1 MFCASMSEHSAPQAW
16 PERSGT
22 VLVVEEEATVRT
34 VIRLALERQ
43 GYQILE
49 AQSSTHA
56 VNMCME
62 HAGPIDLLVVDAQT
76 SEMTGQ
82 QLAEHIVGQRP
93 QTRVLFISGYPRELL
108 EARGLLRPEQR
119 FLQKPFMLTALVAK
133 VRDVLA

>member
-43 GYQILE
+43 GFQVLE

-56 VNMCME
+56 VNLC
-62 HAGPIDLLVVDAQT
+62 AQYADPIDLLVVDAQT

-82 QLAEHIVGQRP
+82 QLAQEIIGQRP

-108 EARGLLRPEQR
+108 EVRKLLRPDQR

-133 VRDVLA
+133 VREVLS